1 MSDIQKINTDKS
13 IDNGGITVRYP
24 FGEGEGRDAKI
35 SSQNIKTQASNLLN
49 KFKPLRSFEAKTFS
63 SLYSMLTDKTLGI
76 YQSDLPY
83 PSTSNFTLKSQLDLG
98 IGVFSVFNE
107 HYIFNYNNYIYVC
120 CNNNNIKYIDAD
132 FNISEID
139 IGYRWDQI
147 FFKDNDT
154 IFTLLDNKIY
164 QIDLTNNTSSVYGT
178 LDSAI
183 PYPVDDIKYDNI
195 NNKFICGSSEKIF
208 ISNNS
213 LTLLAT
219 LNNTVQTLFNNK
231 NGTFIASRPL
241 DGNHD
246 AQDNFQ
252 IDLSDNS
259 ITTLTDNKNYH
270 EYIDLFCN
278 NYIKS
283 TDITDELYSG
293 STLLG
298 SLTLF
303 GDASNDVLS
312 INQATDTIV
321 VREADK
327 RNVYSLTNALNGK
340 LSKLVELD

>member
-1 MSDIQKINTDKS
+1 MSDIEKINTDKP

-35 SSQNIKTQASNLLN
+35 SSQDIKTQANNLLN
-49 KFKPLRSFEAKTFS
+49 KFKPFRRFESKTFS

-83 PSTSNFTLKSQLDLG
+83 PSTSNFTLKSRLDLD
-98 IGVFSVFNE
+98 IGVFSVSNE
-107 HYIFNYNNYIYVC
+107 HYIFSYNNYIYVC

-178 LDSAI
+178 LDSSI
-183 PYPVDDIKYDNI
+183 PYPVNDIKYDNI
-195 NNKFICGSSEKIF
+195 NNKFICMSAEKIF

-213 LTLLAT
+213 LALVST
-219 LNNTVQTLFNNK
+219 LNNTVQSLFNNK
-231 NGTFIASRPL
+231 NGTFIAYRPL
-241 DGNHD
+241 DGDN

-259 ITTLTDNKNYH
+259 ITVLTDNKHY
-270 EYIDLFCN
+270 YKYFDLFCK
-278 NYIKS
+278 NYSKTS
-283 TDITDELYSG
+283 ETGDELYSD
-293 STLLG
+293 SVLLG
-298 SLTLF
+298 STSLF
-303 GDASNDVLS
+303 ESNEILS
-312 INQATDTIV
+312 VNQATDTIV
-321 VREADK
+321 VNEVEVGK
-327 RNVYSLTNALNGK
+327 RSVYSLTDALNGK

>member
-1 MSDIQKINTDKS
+1 MSDIQKIDTSKS
-13 IDNGGITVRYP
+13 IDHGGVTVRYP

-35 SSQNIKTQASNLLN
+35 SSQDIKTQANNLLN
-49 KFKPLRSFEAKTFS
+49 KFKPLRRFDSKTFS
-63 SLYSMLTDKTLGI
+63 SLYSMLKDKTLGI

-98 IGVFSVFNE
+98 IGVFSVFDE
-107 HYIFNYNNYIYVC
+107 HYIFSYNNYIYVC

-132 FNISEID
+132 FNISEIN

-219 LNNTVQTLFNNK
+219 LSNTVQTLFNNK

-241 DGNHD
+241 DGNNV
-246 AQDNFQ
+246 QDNFQ

-259 ITTLTDNKNYH
+259 ITTLTDNKNYYEH
-270 EYIDLFCN
+270 IDLFCN
-278 NYIKS
+278 NYTKTS
-283 TDITDELYSG
+283 ETGNVELYSG

-298 SLTLF
+298 TISLF
-303 GDASNDVLS
+303 DDVLS
-312 INQATDTIV
+312 VNQSTDTIV
-321 VREADK
+321 VRENDK

>member
-1 MSDIQKINTDKS
+1 MSDIQKIDTGKS
-13 IDNGGITVRYP
+13 IDHGGVTFRYP
-24 FGEGEGRDAKI
+24 FGKAEGRDAKI
-35 SSQNIKTQASNLLN
+35 SSQNIKTQATNLLN
-49 KFKPLRSFEAKTFS
+49 KFKPLRRFEARTFS
-63 SLYSMLTDKTLGI
+63 SLYSVLTDKTLGI

-98 IGVFSVFNE
+98 IGVFSVFDE
-107 HYIFNYNNYIYVC
+107 HYIFNNNNYIYVC
-120 CNNNNIKYIDAD
+120 CSNNNIKYIDAD

-147 FFKDNDT
+147 FFKDNNT
-154 IFTLLDNKIY
+154 IFTLLDNNIY
-164 QIDLTNNTSSVYGT
+164 EIDLTNNTSSVYGT

-183 PYPVDDIKYDNI
+183 PYPVDDIKYDNT
-195 NNKFICGSSEKIF
+195 NNKFICSSDNKIF

-213 LTLLAT
+213 LTLLST
-219 LNNTVQTLFNNK
+219 LNNIVQSLFNNK

-241 DGNHD
+241 DGDNV
-246 AQDNFQ
+246 QDNFQ

-259 ITTLTDNKNYH
+259 ITTLTDNKNYYEH
-270 EYIDLFCN
+270 IDLFCN
-278 NYIKS
+278 NYTKTS
-283 TDITDELYSG
+283 ETGNVELYSG

-298 SLTLF
+298 AISLF
-303 GDASNDVLS
+303 DDVLS
-312 INQATDTIV
+312 VNQSTDTIV

>member
-1 MSDIQKINTDKS
+1 MSDIQKIDTSKS
-13 IDNGGITVRYP
+13 IDHGGVTVRYP

-35 SSQNIKTQASNLLN
+35 SSQDIKTQANNLLN
-49 KFKPLRSFEAKTFS
+49 KFKPLRRFDSKTFS
-63 SLYSMLTDKTLGI
+63 SLYSMLKDKTLGI

-98 IGVFSVFNE
+98 IGVFSVFDE
-107 HYIFNYNNYIYVC
+107 HYIFSYNNYIYVC

-219 LNNTVQTLFNNK
+219 LSNTVHTLFNNK

-241 DGNHD
+241 DGNNV
-246 AQDNFQ
+246 QDNFQ

-259 ITTLTDNKNYH
+259 ITTLTDNKNYYEH
-270 EYIDLFCN
+270 IDLFCN
-278 NYIKS
+278 NYTKTS
-283 TDITDELYSG
+283 ETGNVELYSG

-298 SLTLF
+298 TISLF
-303 GDASNDVLS
+303 DDVLS
-312 INQATDTIV
+312 VNQSTDTIV
-321 VREADK
+321 VRENDK

>member
-1 MSDIQKINTDKS
+1 MSDIQKIDTGKS
-13 IDNGGITVRYP
+13 IDHGGVTVRYP

-35 SSQNIKTQASNLLN
+35 SSQDIKTQANNLLN
-49 KFKPLRSFEAKTFS
+49 KFKPLRRFDARTFT

-219 LNNTVQTLFNNK
+219 LSNTVQTLFNNK

-241 DGNHD
+241 DGNNV
-246 AQDNFQ
+246 QDNFQ

-259 ITTLTDNKNYH
+259 ITTLTDNKNYYEH
-270 EYIDLFCN
+270 IDLFCN
-278 NYIKS
+278 NYTKTS
-283 TDITDELYSG
+283 ETGNVELYSG

-298 SLTLF
+298 AISLF
-303 GDASNDVLS
+303 DDVLS
-312 INQATDTIV
+312 VNQSTDTIV

-327 RNVYSLTNALNGK
+327 RNIYSLTNALNGK

>member
-1 MSDIQKINTDKS
+1 MSDIQKINTGKS
-13 IDNGGITVRYP
+13 IDHGGVTVRYP

-35 SSQNIKTQASNLLN
+35 SSQDIKTQANNLLN
-49 KFKPLRSFEAKTFS
+49 KFKPLRRFDARTFS
-63 SLYSMLTDKTLGI
+63 SLYSMLTNKTLGI

-83 PSTSNFTLKSQLDLG
+83 PSTSNFTLNSQLDLG

-154 IFTLLDNKIY
+154 IFTLLDNQIY

-219 LNNTVQTLFNNK
+219 LSNTVQTLFNNK

-241 DGNHD
+241 DGNNV
-246 AQDNFQ
+246 QDNFQ

-259 ITTLTDNKNYH
+259 ITTLTDNKNYYEH
-270 EYIDLFCN
+270 IDLFCN
-278 NYIKS
+278 NYAKTS
-283 TDITDELYSG
+283 ETGNVELYSG

-298 SLTLF
+298 TISLF
-303 GDASNDVLS
+303 DDVLS
-312 INQATDTIV
+312 VNQSTDTIV
-321 VREADK
+321 VRENDK

>member
-1 MSDIQKINTDKS
+1 MSDIQKINTGKS
-13 IDNGGITVRYP
+13 IDHGGVTVRYP

-35 SSQNIKTQASNLLN
+35 SSQDIKTQANNLLN
-49 KFKPLRSFEAKTFS
+49 KFKPLRRFDARTFS
-63 SLYSMLTDKTLGI
+63 SLYSMLTNKTLGI

-154 IFTLLDNKIY
+154 IFTLLDNQIY

-241 DGNHD
+241 DGNNV
-246 AQDNFQ
+246 QDNFQ

-259 ITTLTDNKNYH
+259 ITTLTDNKNYYEH
-270 EYIDLFCN
+270 IDLFCN
-278 NYIKS
+278 NYAKTS
-283 TDITDELYSG
+283 ETGNVELYSG

-298 SLTLF
+298 TISLF
-303 GDASNDVLS
+303 DDVLS
-312 INQATDTIV
+312 VNQSTDTIV
-321 VREADK
+321 VRENDK